1 MSIREERQDYI
12 ARSKRTES
20 QSDLA
25 RSIFLVKTAL
35 SCSSH
40 MQTRNRKNTQ
50 LKVGVCLQGHSV
62 MTSFDSNYHLAQLKG
77 TLESQLELSPAFSSS
92 TAQVITS
99 LMTAVSVQFI
109 CGCLEEK
116 SNCQPPVVCEL

>member
-1 MSIREERQDYI
+1 MNIKEERQDHI
-12 ARSKRTES
+12 ARSTKTGS

-25 RSIFLVKTAL
+25 RNIFLVKTAP

-40 MQTRNRKNTQ
+40 MQTRNRKNTR

-62 MTSFDSNYHLAQLKG
+62 MTSFDGNCHPAQLKG
-77 TLESQLELSPAFSSS
+77 TLESQLELPPTFSSS
-92 TAQVITS
+92 AAQVITC
-99 LMTAVSVQFI
+99 LMTAVSVRFI

-116 SNCQPPVVCEL
+116 SKCQPPIVSEL